1 MDVNSCKKDKYF
13 GNPNVIE
20 VRPVDVYLTAD
31 NFYNEIIFD
40 LIQNPSKNSSEQLTI
55 TN

>member
-13 GNPNVIE
+13 GNE

-31 NFYNEIIFD
+31 NLYNEIIFY